1 MGYKINQP
9 GSVVEAAINR
19 IIALGPATDITAGTM
34 SPEDKRK
41 LDSMGIHY
49 NTTHYWNC
57 LMGYVPKAGEIII
70 YSDYQAVEVNGH
82 TTYIPG
88 IKIGSGNG
96 YVQDLA
102 FISNNDTNL
111 IAQHMADNT
120 RHITAAERAFWNN
133 KVNVNDASEVV
144 EENLIF
150 NRN

>member
-1 MGYKINQP
+1 MAYKLNKT
-9 GSVVEAAINR
+9 GSAVEEAIDK
-19 IIALGPATDITAGTM
+19 IIALAPATSITAGTM
-34 SPEDKRK
+34 SPEDKQK
-41 LDSMGIHY
+41 LDSIGIHY
-49 NTTHYWNC
+49 NTTHYWDC
-57 LMGYVPKAGEIII
+57 LTGYIPKAGEIII
-70 YSDYQAVEVNGH
+70 YSDYQTIESGGY

-102 FISNNDTNL
+102 FIGNNDTNL

-120 RHITAAERAFWNN
+120 RHVTAAERAFWNN